1 MGVRKI
7 ENTLCTGCEICVDN
21 CPMDVFRMNEETGK
35 AFIKYLSDCMSC
47 FLCEIEC
54 PEGAIYVTPVREMRI
69 PRPY

>member
-7 ENTLCTGCEICVDN
+7 KESLCTGCGICVDI
-21 CPMDVFRMNEETGK
+21 CPLDVFRMDEEREK

-54 PEGAIYVTPVREMRI
+54 PEEAIYCTPDRELRI

>member
-7 ENTLCTGCEICVDN
+7 EESLCTGCGICFEN
-21 CPMDVFRMNEETGK
+21 CPFDVFRMDEEREK
-35 AFIKYLSDCMSC
+35 AFIKYLSDCTSC

-54 PEGAIYVTPVREMRI
+54 PEDAIYCTPDREMRI